1 MTMAPDGSN
10 VITVVQADFERR
22 VVEASRHGPVVVDFW
37 AGWCQ
42 PCLVLGPVL
51 ERLATEYAGRFTLA
65 KVDVDANPGLA
76 TRFGI
81 RGIPAVKA
89 FRDGAVAAEFVGLQP
104 EDVIRRFLDGLG
116 PSPADE
122 RVAEARGAASAEQE
136 EAGYQEALAID
147 PSNVGAVA
155 GLARLLLD
163 RGEAEEARGLLR
175 AVPAEDGIRPL
186 LAEVDLRTAA
196 GEAGELAAAARA
208 ALSGDHRQALERLLA
223 RVVEEDARG
232 DEARRLMLGVFD
244 LLGDDAPLTREFRG
258 RLASALF

>member
-1 MTMAPDGSN
+1 MTTERH
-10 VITVVQADFERR
+10 VIAVDETDFEER
-22 VVEASRHGPVVVDFW
+22 VVEASRRTPVLVDFW

-51 ERLATEYAGRFTLA
+51 ERLAGEYAGRFTLA

-89 FRDGAVAAEFVGLQP
+89 FRDGAVAAEFMGVQP
-104 EDVIRRFLDGLG
+104 EDLIRRFLEAVV

-122 RVAEARGAASAEQE
+122 RVAEARASASPEDA
-136 EAGYQEALAID
+136 EAGYREALAID

-155 GLARLLLD
+155 GLTRLLLD
-163 RGEAEEARGLLR
+163 RGETEEARALL
-175 AVPAEDGIRPL
+175 ATVPVEDGIRSL
-186 LAEVDLRTAA
+186 LAEVELREAA
-196 GEAGELAAAARA
+196 AEHGELAGAARA
-208 ALSGDHRQALERLLA
+208 ALSGDHRHALERLLA
-223 RVVEEDARG
+223 MVQGG
-232 DEARRLMLGVFD
+232 DGGGDDARRLMLGVFD
-244 LLGDDAPLTREFRG
+244 LLGDHAPLTREFRG